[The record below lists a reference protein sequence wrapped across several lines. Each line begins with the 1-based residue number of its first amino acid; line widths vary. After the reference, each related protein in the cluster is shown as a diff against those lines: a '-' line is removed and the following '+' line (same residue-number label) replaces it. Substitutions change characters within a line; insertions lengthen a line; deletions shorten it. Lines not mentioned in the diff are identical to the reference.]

1 MRVQISKTNNVVQ
14 AQHSKIAFYVPT
26 GEYTLSVSVD
36 GNNWKTIDAS
46 IIGPDTV
53 HVNDFPTY
61 EFFKLQKSDAAE
73 WEGVAL
79 V

>member
-1 MRVQISKTNNVVQ
+1 MRVKISKQENVVQ
-14 AQHSKIAFYVPT
+14 AQHSKIAFYVPA

-36 GNNWKTIDAS
+36 GTNWKAVDAS
-46 IIGPDTV
+46 ISGPDTV
-53 HVNDFPTY
+53 HVTDFPTY

-73 WEGVAL
+73 WEGTAL